1 MTAAGHC
8 RLQSHFV
15 TDPNLPQYLHSSLRR
30 HAGMHGNSVWY
41 YAARAD
47 PNPALSSRERDLN
60 TRSSSSMNIHTL
72 FTDLKKRNTVISSFP
87 RYEYTYRRDG
97 LLHRQALRCGRP

>member
-60 TRSSSSMNIHTL
+60 TRRSSIMNTYTFHSPEKAKYNNFIFSSL
-72 FTDLKKRNTVISSFP
+72 
-87 RYEYTYRRDG
+87 
-97 LLHRQALRCGRP
+97 